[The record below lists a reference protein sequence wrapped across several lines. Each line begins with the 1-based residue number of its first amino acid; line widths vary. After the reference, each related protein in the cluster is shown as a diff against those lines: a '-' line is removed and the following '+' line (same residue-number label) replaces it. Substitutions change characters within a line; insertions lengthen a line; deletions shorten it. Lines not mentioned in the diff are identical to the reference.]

1 MKAHEVVMTTA
12 TSNERFFELIP
23 AITNL
28 TEITSTEHYHEIP
41 DDWYVAL
48 TDIVNSTAAIEK
60 GKYKDVNSIAAA
72 AITALINRVPGID
85 LPFIFGGDGATILL
99 PPSVIHEAWNSMLA
113 TQQMAR
119 ESFGL
124 ELRAGLI
131 PVRDILDAGYTIRVA
146 RLKMSNNFSQ
156 AIFTGGG
163 TAYAEKLL
171 KDPTKTDKY
180 LIRGSGK
187 YEADFSGF
195 ECRWNAVRSPHG
207 ETISLLI
214 QAQSTAENS
223 SGLYREILEKIE
235 VIYGDRARRNPITT
249 QNLRLKWN
257 PFAFW
262 TEARIKHN
270 DTSLR
275 QLFKIAWGTL
285 KGRFAI
291 TFNIQNWSTYPQMLI
306 EAIDNEKFDDMIRM
320 IISGT
325 TQQRQQLRD
334 YLEAQRQLGHLVY
347 GIHVAH
353 EALVTCI
360 VYDYFGRQVH
370 FVDATDG
377 GYALA
382 AKELKAQLK
391 EAEPQAQLQPA

>member
-1 MKAHEVVMTTA
+1 MTPTN
-12 TSNERFFELIP
+12 NERFFELIP
-23 AITNL
+23 AIAHL
-28 TEITSTEHYHEIP
+28 TEITSTEHYHEVP

-48 TDIVNSTAAIEK
+48 TDIVNSTTAIEN
-60 GKYKDVNSIAAA
+60 GKYRDVNSIAAA

-180 LIRGSGK
+180 LIRGAGK

-214 QAQSTAENS
+214 QAQETGGQSAQI
-223 SGLYREILEKIE
+223 YQQVLEKIE
-235 VIYGDRARRNPITT
+235 AIYGDRARRNPITA
-249 QNLRLKWN
+249 QNLRLRWN
-257 PFAFW
+257 PFSFW
-262 TEARIKHN
+262 IEARIKHN
-270 DTSLR
+270 DTGIR
-275 QLFKIAWGTL
+275 QLFKLAWSTL
-285 KGRFAI
+285 KGRIAI
-291 TFNIQNWSTYPQMLI
+291 AFNIQNWGSYPQMLI

-325 TQQRQQLRD
+325 EQQRLQLRA
-334 YLEAQRQLGHLVY
+334 YLEEQRQRGSLVY

-353 EALVTCI
+353 DALVTCI

-370 FVDATDG
+370 FVDASDG

-391 EAEPQAQLQPA
+391 EAEPQLQPQLQLA